1 MRLPVRADRG
11 YAAQALPREVL
22 EFGVREDSHARLT
35 GVQVAAFRDMPS
47 GPADRGSA
55 STVAA

>member
-22 EFGVREDSHARLT
+22 EFGVREHAHAGLT
-35 GVQVAAFRDMPS
+35 GMQAAAFRDLPS
-47 GPADRGSA
+47 GPADRGNA
-55 STVAA
+55 SNVAP